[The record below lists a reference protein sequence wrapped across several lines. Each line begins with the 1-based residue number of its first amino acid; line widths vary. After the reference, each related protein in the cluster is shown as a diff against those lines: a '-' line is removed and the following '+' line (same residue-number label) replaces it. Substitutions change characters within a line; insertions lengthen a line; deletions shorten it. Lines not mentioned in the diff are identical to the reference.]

1 MQFAKWL
8 RGKLAEEEIRQVDLA
23 EKLGIKQQSLSTKL
37 KNGRFTL
44 LEVITIFKFFNAS
57 DQEILK
63 VMRWTNGKNFN

>member
-8 RGKLAEEEIRQVDLA
+8 RGRLAEEEIRQVDLA